1 MVRAVFTLGT
11 AFAFAVLAFVSGPA
25 EAASKPTVLIMAAD
39 GDADGIPRKSRISTR
54 ILDEVSS
61 QLSHEGYEVYDE
73 TALTLDTHVQGRSN
87 RTNAELIDIGKS
99 IRRPPIDVVV
109 FFTVFAEST
118 RKTYVNELHMRIAG
132 RMLGVQDG
140 RFIDKWEEK
149 VPDRWAL
156 PNRCFPGNARE
167 PIREC
172 VLEAVG
178 DDAKIIAADLGV
190 ILTEKLTAW
199 IAAGGSGSSVAGDQR
214 GGMERRYELVFDG
227 FDSRDWRDIEEY
239 LVIFSGYI
247 SHRPQV
253 TRERYRE
260 VSYMSTISTAK
271 LQRNMTK
278 LVDVLG
284 LDATVRFSGNTYTLR
299 NKRLQKRR
307 SGDEKKNLYQW

>member
-1 MVRAVFTLGT
+1 MMMRAVFILGA

-25 EAASKPTVLIMAAD
+25 EAASNPTILIMAAD
-39 GDADGIPRKSRISTR
+39 GDADGIPRQSRISTR
-54 ILDEVSS
+54 ILDEVAS
-61 QLSHEGYEVYDE
+61 QLSHEGFEVYDE
-73 TALTLDTHVQGRSN
+73 TTLTLVTNVQDRSN

-109 FFTVFAEST
+109 FFTVFAETT

-156 PNRCFPGNARE
+156 PNRCFPQNAAQ
-167 PIREC
+167 PVREC
-172 VLEAVG
+172 ILEAVG
-178 DDAKIIAADLGV
+178 DDAKIIAADLGA

-199 IAAGGSGSSVAGDQR
+199 IGAGGTGPRLGGDDR
-214 GGMERRYELVFDG
+214 GGIERRYELVFDG

-260 VSYMSTISTAK
+260 VS
-271 LQRNMTK
+271 
-278 LVDVLG
+278 
-284 LDATVRFSGNTYTLR
+284 
-299 NKRLQKRR
+299 
-307 SGDEKKNLYQW
+307 

>member
-1 MVRAVFTLGT
+1 
-11 AFAFAVLAFVSGPA
+11 
-25 EAASKPTVLIMAAD
+25 MAAD
-39 GDADGIPRKSRISTR
+39 GDADGVPRASRISTR
-54 ILDEVSS
+54 ILDEVAS

-73 TALTLDTHVQGRSN
+73 TALTLDSHVQGRSN
-87 RTNAELIDIGKS
+87 RTDAELIDIGKS

-109 FFTVFAEST
+109 FFTVFAETT
-118 RKTYVNELHMRIAG
+118 RKTYTNELHMRIAG

-140 RFIDKWEEK
+140 RFIDKWEEN

-156 PNRCFPGNARE
+156 PNRCFPQNAPQ

-172 VLEAVG
+172 ILSTVG
-178 DDAKIIAADLGV
+178 DDAKIVAADLGA

-199 IAAGGSGSSVAGDQR
+199 LAAGGSGSRVGGDNS
-214 GGMERRYELVFDG
+214 GGMERSYELVFDG

-239 LVIFSGYI
+239 LVIFSGYL

-278 LVDVLG
+278 LVDVLE
-284 LDATVRFSGNTYTLR
+284 LDATVRFSGNTYTVR
-299 NKRLQKRR
+299 NKQLQKRR
-307 SGDEKKNLYQW
+307 SRDEKKSLYQW